1 MRIAL
6 RLSQT
11 NSFKLFCCFRAQL
24 MDYILDFGYVVCDTT
39 PEFVFHATNC
49 GYFPV
54 SFMADKQALYN
65 SGFTIN
71 MDRVKNLPGFP
82 DPQSITISVVFDP
95 RSANIPQGPVR
106 TRVPINVSSSLLL
119 LKVRSY
125 IYVSLYARKYRSV
138 YGSIWNIYWA
148 NLATLITTIPL

>member
-1 MRIAL
+1 
-6 RLSQT
+6 
-11 NSFKLFCCFRAQL
+11 

-119 LKVRSY
+119 KVRSCM
-125 IYVSLYARKYRSV
+125 SV
-138 YGSIWNIYWA
+138 CMQENIEAFMGVFGTFIERIWR
-148 NLATLITTIPL
+148 P